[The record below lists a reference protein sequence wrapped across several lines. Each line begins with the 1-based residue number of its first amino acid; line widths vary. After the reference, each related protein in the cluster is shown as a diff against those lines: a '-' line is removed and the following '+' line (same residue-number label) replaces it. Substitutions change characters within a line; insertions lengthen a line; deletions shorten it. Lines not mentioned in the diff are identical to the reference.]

1 MSSRWWFPFDGM
13 EEMSFKRVPEGWVY
27 RVPNPWLLGR
37 SRYYLVSE
45 KQKSEIAGH
54 HRRMWLFLLLGIAV
68 IAAVGAP
75 LTLAGFD
82 EQQVVLSLATAA
94 LLGLIVGFAANA
106 WLCRTIRPII
116 ANLTPTTQRITQSE
130 VLNTQI
136 AVFSRGYLLFFGSLS
151 LLLFALIA
159 LQPLL
164 TSAGW
169 GRALAMRRDV
179 VRRRHDLLVRL
190 VHRQAQT
197 IGGPS
202 EIAGVAQS
210 RSDTSFG
217 IKGPLATL

>member
-54 HRRMWLFLLLGIAV
+54 HRRMWLILLLGIAV

-169 GRALAMRRDV
+169 DARSLCGAMLFGAGTIYWFALYIAKRRQSVARAR
-179 VRRRHDLLVRL
+179 
-190 VHRQAQT
+190 
-197 IGGPS
+197 
-202 EIAGVAQS
+202 
-210 RSDTSFG
+210 
-217 IKGPLATL
+217 

>member
-13 EEMSFKRVPEGWVY
+13 EELSFKRVPEGWVY

-37 SRYYLVSE
+37 SRHYLVSE
-45 KQKSEIAGH
+45 KQKSDIAGH
-54 HRRMWLFLLLGIAV
+54 HRRMWLFLLLGVAV

-75 LTLAGFD
+75 LTFVGFD

-116 ANLTPTTQRITQSE
+116 ADLTPTNQRITQSE

-169 GRALAMRRDV
+169 DARSLCGALLFGAGTIYWFALYIAKCRQSVARAR
-179 VRRRHDLLVRL
+179 
-190 VHRQAQT
+190 
-197 IGGPS
+197 
-202 EIAGVAQS
+202 
-210 RSDTSFG
+210 
-217 IKGPLATL
+217 

>member
-27 RVPNPWLLGR
+27 RIPNPWLLGR

-82 EQQVVLSLATAA
+82 DQQVVLSLATAA
-94 LLGLIVGFAANA
+94 LLGLIVGFVANA

-116 ANLTPTTQRITQSE
+116 ADLPPTTQRIAQSE

-151 LLLFALIA
+151 LLLLALIA

-169 GRALAMRRDV
+169 DARSLCGALLFGAGTIYWFALYIAKRRQSVARAR
-179 VRRRHDLLVRL
+179 
-190 VHRQAQT
+190 
-197 IGGPS
+197 
-202 EIAGVAQS
+202 
-210 RSDTSFG
+210 
-217 IKGPLATL
+217 

>member
-94 LLGLIVGFAANA
+94 LLGLIVGFVANA

-169 GRALAMRRDV
+169 DARSLCGAMLFGAGTIYWFALYIAKRRQSVARAR
-179 VRRRHDLLVRL
+179 
-190 VHRQAQT
+190 
-197 IGGPS
+197 
-202 EIAGVAQS
+202 
-210 RSDTSFG
+210 
-217 IKGPLATL
+217 

>member
-27 RVPNPWLLGR
+27 RAPNPWLLGR

-54 HRRMWLFLLLGIAV
+54 HRRMLLFLLLGIAV

-82 EQQVVLSLATAA
+82 DQQVVLSLATAA
-94 LLGLIVGFAANA
+94 LLGLIVGFVANA
-106 WLCRTIRPII
+106 WLWRTIPPII
-116 ANLTPTTQRITQSE
+116 ADLPPTTQRIAQSE

-151 LLLFALIA
+151 LLLLALIA

-169 GRALAMRRDV
+169 DARSLCGALLFGAGTIYWFALYIAKRRQSVARAR
-179 VRRRHDLLVRL
+179 
-190 VHRQAQT
+190 
-197 IGGPS
+197 
-202 EIAGVAQS
+202 
-210 RSDTSFG
+210 
-217 IKGPLATL
+217 

>member
-169 GRALAMRRDV
+169 DARSLCDAMLFGAGTIYWFALYIAKRRQSVARAR
-179 VRRRHDLLVRL
+179 
-190 VHRQAQT
+190 
-197 IGGPS
+197 
-202 EIAGVAQS
+202 
-210 RSDTSFG
+210 
-217 IKGPLATL
+217 

>member
-94 LLGLIVGFAANA
+94 LLGLIVGFVANA

-116 ANLTPTTQRITQSE
+116 ADLTPTTQRITQSE

-136 AVFSRGYLLFFGSLS
+136 AVF
-151 LLLFALIA
+151 
-159 LQPLL
+159 
-164 TSAGW
+164 
-169 GRALAMRRDV
+169 
-179 VRRRHDLLVRL
+179 
-190 VHRQAQT
+190 
-197 IGGPS
+197 
-202 EIAGVAQS
+202 
-210 RSDTSFG
+210 
-217 IKGPLATL
+217 

>member
-54 HRRMWLFLLLGIAV
+54 HRRMWLILLLGIAV

-169 GRALAMRRDV
+169 DARSLIGALLFGAGTIYWFALYIAKRRQSVARAR
-179 VRRRHDLLVRL
+179 
-190 VHRQAQT
+190 
-197 IGGPS
+197 
-202 EIAGVAQS
+202 
-210 RSDTSFG
+210 
-217 IKGPLATL
+217 

>member
-13 EEMSFKRVPEGWVY
+13 EELSFKRVPEGWVY
-27 RVPNPWLLGR
+27 RAPNPWLLGR

-94 LLGLIVGFAANA
+94 LLGLIVGFVANA

-116 ANLTPTTQRITQSE
+116 ADLTPTTQRITQSE

-169 GRALAMRRDV
+169 DARSLCGAMLFGAGTIYWFALYIAKRRQSVARAR
-179 VRRRHDLLVRL
+179 
-190 VHRQAQT
+190 
-197 IGGPS
+197 
-202 EIAGVAQS
+202 
-210 RSDTSFG
+210 
-217 IKGPLATL
+217 

>member
-13 EEMSFKRVPEGWVY
+13 EELSFKRVPEGWVY

-37 SRYYLVSE
+37 SRHYLVSE
-45 KQKSEIAGH
+45 KQKSDIAGH
-54 HRRMWLFLLLGIAV
+54 HRRMWLFLLLGVAV

-75 LTLAGFD
+75 LTFVGFN

-94 LLGLIVGFAANA
+94 LLGLIAGFAANA

-116 ANLTPTTQRITQSE
+116 ADLTPTTQRITQSE

-169 GRALAMRRDV
+169 DARSLCGALLFGAGTIYWFALYIAKRRQSVARAR
-179 VRRRHDLLVRL
+179 
-190 VHRQAQT
+190 
-197 IGGPS
+197 
-202 EIAGVAQS
+202 
-210 RSDTSFG
+210 
-217 IKGPLATL
+217 

>member
-1 MSSRWWFPFDGM
+1 M
-13 EEMSFKRVPEGWVY
+13 EKMSFKRVPEGWVY
-27 RVPNPWLLGR
+27 RAPNPWLLGR

-82 EQQVVLSLATAA
+82 DQQVVLSLATAA
-94 LLGLIVGFAANA
+94 LLGLIVGFVANA

-116 ANLTPTTQRITQSE
+116 ADLPPTTQRIAQSE

-136 AVFSRGYLLFFGSLS
+136 AVFSRGYLLFFRSLS
-151 LLLFALIA
+151 LLLLALIA

-164 TSAGW
+164 RSAGW
-169 GRALAMRRDV
+169 DARSLCGALLFGAGTIYWFALYIAKRRQSVARAR
-179 VRRRHDLLVRL
+179 
-190 VHRQAQT
+190 
-197 IGGPS
+197 
-202 EIAGVAQS
+202 
-210 RSDTSFG
+210 
-217 IKGPLATL
+217 

>member
-75 LTLAGFD
+75 LTLARFD

-94 LLGLIVGFAANA
+94 LLGLIVGFVANA

-116 ANLTPTTQRITQSE
+116 ADLTPTTQRITQSE

-210 RSDTSFG
+210 VSQ
-217 IKGPLATL
+217 A

>member
-27 RVPNPWLLGR
+27 RAPNPWLLGR

-68 IAAVGAP
+68 VAAVGAP

-82 EQQVVLSLATAA
+82 DQQVVLSLATAA
-94 LLGLIVGFAANA
+94 LLGLIVGFVANA
-106 WLCRTIRPII
+106 WLWRTIRPII
-116 ANLTPTTQRITQSE
+116 ADLPPTTQRIAQSE

-151 LLLFALIA
+151 LLLLALIA

-169 GRALAMRRDV
+169 DARSLCGALLFGAGTIYWFALYIAKRRQSVARAR
-179 VRRRHDLLVRL
+179 
-190 VHRQAQT
+190 
-197 IGGPS
+197 
-202 EIAGVAQS
+202 
-210 RSDTSFG
+210 
-217 IKGPLATL
+217 

>member
-27 RVPNPWLLGR
+27 RAPNPWLLGR

-68 IAAVGAP
+68 VAAVGAP

-82 EQQVVLSLATAA
+82 DQQVVLSLATAA
-94 LLGLIVGFAANA
+94 LLGLIVGFVANA
-106 WLCRTIRPII
+106 WLWRTIRPII
-116 ANLTPTTQRITQSE
+116 ADLPPTTQRIAQSE

-169 GRALAMRRDV
+169 DARSLCGAMLFGAGTIYWFALYIAKRRQPAA
-179 VRRRHDLLVRL
+179 R
-190 VHRQAQT
+190 
-197 IGGPS
+197 
-202 EIAGVAQS
+202 S
-210 RSDTSFG
+210 R
-217 IKGPLATL
+217 

>member
-1 MSSRWWFPFDGM
+1 M
-13 EEMSFKRVPEGWVY
+13 EKMSFKRVPEGWVY
-27 RVPNPWLLGR
+27 RAPNPWLLGR

-68 IAAVGAP
+68 VAAVGAP

-82 EQQVVLSLATAA
+82 DQQVVLSLATAA
-94 LLGLIVGFAANA
+94 LLGLIVGFVANA

-116 ANLTPTTQRITQSE
+116 ADLPPTTQRIAQSE

-151 LLLFALIA
+151 LLLLALIA

-164 TSAGW
+164 RSAGW
-169 GRALAMRRDV
+169 DARSLCGALLFGAGTIYWFALYIAKRRQSVARAR
-179 VRRRHDLLVRL
+179 
-190 VHRQAQT
+190 
-197 IGGPS
+197 
-202 EIAGVAQS
+202 
-210 RSDTSFG
+210 
-217 IKGPLATL
+217 

>member
-37 SRYYLVSE
+37 SPYYLVSE

-68 IAAVGAP
+68 IAALGAP

-82 EQQVVLSLATAA
+82 DQQVVSSLATAA
-94 LLGLIVGFAANA
+94 LLGLIVGFVANA

-116 ANLTPTTQRITQSE
+116 ADLTPTTQRITQSE
-130 VLNTQI
+130 VINTQI

-169 GRALAMRRDV
+169 DARSLCGALLFGAGTIYWFALYIAKRRQSVARA
-179 VRRRHDLLVRL
+179 
-190 VHRQAQT
+190 RQPA
-197 IGGPS
+197 S
-202 EIAGVAQS
+202 SKA
-210 RSDTSFG
+210 
-217 IKGPLATL
+217 

>member
-27 RVPNPWLLGR
+27 RAPNPWLLGR

-82 EQQVVLSLATAA
+82 DQQVVLSLATAA
-94 LLGLIVGFAANA
+94 LLGLIVGFVANA

-116 ANLTPTTQRITQSE
+116 ADLPPTTQRIAQSE

-159 LQPLL
+159 LQPVL

-169 GRALAMRRDV
+169 DARSLCGALLFGAGTIYWFALYIAKRRQSVARAR
-179 VRRRHDLLVRL
+179 
-190 VHRQAQT
+190 
-197 IGGPS
+197 
-202 EIAGVAQS
+202 
-210 RSDTSFG
+210 
-217 IKGPLATL
+217 

>member
-27 RVPNPWLLGR
+27 RIPNPWLLGR

-169 GRALAMRRDV
+169 DTRSLFGALLFGAGTIYWFALYIAKRRQSVARAR
-179 VRRRHDLLVRL
+179 
-190 VHRQAQT
+190 
-197 IGGPS
+197 
-202 EIAGVAQS
+202 
-210 RSDTSFG
+210 
-217 IKGPLATL
+217 

>member
-1 MSSRWWFPFDGM
+1 M
-13 EEMSFKRVPEGWVY
+13 EKMSFKRVPEGWVY
-27 RVPNPWLLGR
+27 RAPNPWLLGR

-68 IAAVGAP
+68 VAAVGAP

-82 EQQVVLSLATAA
+82 DQQVVLSLATAA
-94 LLGLIVGFAANA
+94 LLGLIVGFVANA
-106 WLCRTIRPII
+106 WLWRTIRPII
-116 ANLTPTTQRITQSE
+116 ADLPPTTQRIAQSE

-151 LLLFALIA
+151 LLLLALIA

-169 GRALAMRRDV
+169 DARSLCGALLFGAGTIYWFALYIAKRRQSVARAR
-179 VRRRHDLLVRL
+179 
-190 VHRQAQT
+190 
-197 IGGPS
+197 
-202 EIAGVAQS
+202 
-210 RSDTSFG
+210 
-217 IKGPLATL
+217 

>member
-27 RVPNPWLLGR
+27 RAPNPWLLGR

-68 IAAVGAP
+68 VAAVGAP

-82 EQQVVLSLATAA
+82 DQQVVLSLATAA
-94 LLGLIVGFAANA
+94 LLGLIVGFVANA
-106 WLCRTIRPII
+106 WLWRTIRPII
-116 ANLTPTTQRITQSE
+116 ADLPPTTQRIAQSE

-151 LLLFALIA
+151 LLLLALIA

-169 GRALAMRRDV
+169 DARSLCGALLFGAGTIYWFALYIAKRRQPAA
-179 VRRRHDLLVRL
+179 R
-190 VHRQAQT
+190 
-197 IGGPS
+197 
-202 EIAGVAQS
+202 S
-210 RSDTSFG
+210 R
-217 IKGPLATL
+217 

>member
-82 EQQVVLSLATAA
+82 DQQVVLSLATAA
-94 LLGLIVGFAANA
+94 LLGLIVGFVANA

-116 ANLTPTTQRITQSE
+116 ADLPQTTQRITQSE

-169 GRALAMRRDV
+169 DARSLCGALLFGAGTIYWFALYIAKRRQSVARAR
-179 VRRRHDLLVRL
+179 
-190 VHRQAQT
+190 
-197 IGGPS
+197 
-202 EIAGVAQS
+202 
-210 RSDTSFG
+210 
-217 IKGPLATL
+217 

>member
-27 RVPNPWLLGR
+27 RAPNPWLLGR

-82 EQQVVLSLATAA
+82 DQQVVLSLATAA
-94 LLGLIVGFAANA
+94 LLGLIVGFVANA
-106 WLCRTIRPII
+106 WLWRTIRPII
-116 ANLTPTTQRITQSE
+116 ADLPPTTQRIAQSE

-136 AVFSRGYLLFFGSLS
+136 AVFSRGHLLFFGSLS
-151 LLLFALIA
+151 LLLLARIA

-169 GRALAMRRDV
+169 DARSLCGALLFGAGTIYWFALYIAKRRQSVARAR
-179 VRRRHDLLVRL
+179 
-190 VHRQAQT
+190 
-197 IGGPS
+197 
-202 EIAGVAQS
+202 
-210 RSDTSFG
+210 
-217 IKGPLATL
+217 

>member
-27 RVPNPWLLGR
+27 RAPNPWLLGR

-82 EQQVVLSLATAA
+82 DQQVVLSLATAA
-94 LLGLIVGFAANA
+94 LLGLIVGFVANA

-116 ANLTPTTQRITQSE
+116 ADLPPTTQRIAQSE

-136 AVFSRGYLLFFGSLS
+136 AVFSRGYLLFFRSLS
-151 LLLFALIA
+151 LLLLALIA

-169 GRALAMRRDV
+169 DARSLCGALLFGAGTIYWFALYIAKRRQSVARAR
-179 VRRRHDLLVRL
+179 
-190 VHRQAQT
+190 
-197 IGGPS
+197 
-202 EIAGVAQS
+202 
-210 RSDTSFG
+210 
-217 IKGPLATL
+217 

>member
-54 HRRMWLFLLLGIAV
+54 HRRMWLFLLLGITV

-94 LLGLIVGFAANA
+94 LLGLIVGFVANA
-106 WLCRTIRPII
+106 WLYRTIRPVI
-116 ANLTPTTQRITQSE
+116 AGLPPTTQRITQSE

-169 GRALAMRRDV
+169 DTRSLFGALLFGAGTIYWFALYIAKRRQSVARAR
-179 VRRRHDLLVRL
+179 
-190 VHRQAQT
+190 
-197 IGGPS
+197 
-202 EIAGVAQS
+202 
-210 RSDTSFG
+210 
-217 IKGPLATL
+217 

>member
-27 RVPNPWLLGR
+27 RIPNPWLLGR

-54 HRRMWLFLLLGIAV
+54 HRRMWLFLLLGITV

-169 GRALAMRRDV
+169 DTRSLFGALLFGAGTIYWFALYIAKRRQSVARAR
-179 VRRRHDLLVRL
+179 
-190 VHRQAQT
+190 
-197 IGGPS
+197 
-202 EIAGVAQS
+202 
-210 RSDTSFG
+210 
-217 IKGPLATL
+217 

>member
-82 EQQVVLSLATAA
+82 DQQVVLSLATAA
-94 LLGLIVGFAANA
+94 LLGLIVGFVANA

-116 ANLTPTTQRITQSE
+116 ADLTPTTQRITQSE

-169 GRALAMRRDV
+169 DARSLCGALLFGAGTIYWFALYIAKRRQSVARAR
-179 VRRRHDLLVRL
+179 
-190 VHRQAQT
+190 
-197 IGGPS
+197 
-202 EIAGVAQS
+202 
-210 RSDTSFG
+210 
-217 IKGPLATL
+217 

>member
-54 HRRMWLFLLLGIAV
+54 HRRMWLFLLLGITV

-94 LLGLIVGFAANA
+94 LLGLIVGFVANA

-116 ANLTPTTQRITQSE
+116 ADLTPTTQRITQSE

-169 GRALAMRRDV
+169 DARSLCGAMLFGAGTIYWFALYIAKRRQSVARAR
-179 VRRRHDLLVRL
+179 
-190 VHRQAQT
+190 
-197 IGGPS
+197 
-202 EIAGVAQS
+202 
-210 RSDTSFG
+210 
-217 IKGPLATL
+217 

>member
-54 HRRMWLFLLLGIAV
+54 HRRMWLILLLGIAV

-94 LLGLIVGFAANA
+94 LLGLIVGFVANA

-116 ANLTPTTQRITQSE
+116 ADLTPTTQRITQSE

-169 GRALAMRRDV
+169 DARSLCGAMLFGAGTIYWFALYIAKRRQSVARAR
-179 VRRRHDLLVRL
+179 
-190 VHRQAQT
+190 
-197 IGGPS
+197 
-202 EIAGVAQS
+202 
-210 RSDTSFG
+210 
-217 IKGPLATL
+217 

>member
-27 RVPNPWLLGR
+27 RAPNPWLLGR

-68 IAAVGAP
+68 VAAVGAP

-82 EQQVVLSLATAA
+82 DQQVVLSLATAA
-94 LLGLIVGFAANA
+94 LLGLIVGFVANA
-106 WLCRTIRPII
+106 WLWWTIRPII
-116 ANLTPTTQRITQSE
+116 ADLPPTTQRIAQSE

-151 LLLFALIA
+151 LLLLALIA

-169 GRALAMRRDV
+169 DARSLCGALLFGAGTIYWFALYIAKRRQSVARAR
-179 VRRRHDLLVRL
+179 
-190 VHRQAQT
+190 
-197 IGGPS
+197 
-202 EIAGVAQS
+202 
-210 RSDTSFG
+210 
-217 IKGPLATL
+217 

>member
-27 RVPNPWLLGR
+27 RAPNPWLLGR

-82 EQQVVLSLATAA
+82 DQQVVLSLATAA
-94 LLGLIVGFAANA
+94 LLGLIVGFVANA
-106 WLCRTIRPII
+106 WLWRTIRPII
-116 ANLTPTTQRITQSE
+116 ADLPPTTQRIAQSE

-136 AVFSRGYLLFFGSLS
+136 AVFSRGYLLFFRSLS
-151 LLLFALIA
+151 LLLLALIA

-164 TSAGW
+164 RSAGW
-169 GRALAMRRDV
+169 DARSLCGALLFGAGTIYWFALYIAKRRQSVARAR
-179 VRRRHDLLVRL
+179 
-190 VHRQAQT
+190 
-197 IGGPS
+197 
-202 EIAGVAQS
+202 
-210 RSDTSFG
+210 
-217 IKGPLATL
+217 

>member
-68 IAAVGAP
+68 IAALGAP

-82 EQQVVLSLATAA
+82 DQQVVLSLATAA
-94 LLGLIVGFAANA
+94 LLGLIVGFVANA

-116 ANLTPTTQRITQSE
+116 ADLTPTTQRITQSE
-130 VLNTQI
+130 VINTQI

-169 GRALAMRRDV
+169 DARSLCGALLFGAGTIYWFALYIAKRRQSVARA
-179 VRRRHDLLVRL
+179 
-190 VHRQAQT
+190 RQPA
-197 IGGPS
+197 S
-202 EIAGVAQS
+202 SKA
-210 RSDTSFG
+210 
-217 IKGPLATL
+217 

>member
-94 LLGLIVGFAANA
+94 LLGLIVGFVANA

-116 ANLTPTTQRITQSE
+116 ADLTPTTQRITQSE

-169 GRALAMRRDV
+169 DARSLCGAMLFGAGTIYWFALYIAKRRQPAA
-179 VRRRHDLLVRL
+179 R
-190 VHRQAQT
+190 
-197 IGGPS
+197 
-202 EIAGVAQS
+202 S
-210 RSDTSFG
+210 R
-217 IKGPLATL
+217 

>member
-27 RVPNPWLLGR
+27 RAPNPWLLGR

-94 LLGLIVGFAANA
+94 LLGLIVGFVANA

-116 ANLTPTTQRITQSE
+116 ADLTPTTQRITQSE

-136 AVFSRGYLLFFGSLS
+136 TVFSRGYLLFFGSLS

-169 GRALAMRRDV
+169 DARSLCGALLFGAGTIYWFALYIAKRRQSVARAR
-179 VRRRHDLLVRL
+179 
-190 VHRQAQT
+190 
-197 IGGPS
+197 
-202 EIAGVAQS
+202 
-210 RSDTSFG
+210 
-217 IKGPLATL
+217 

>member
-27 RVPNPWLLGR
+27 RAPNPWLLGR

-94 LLGLIVGFAANA
+94 LLGLIVGFVANA

-116 ANLTPTTQRITQSE
+116 ADLTPTTQRITQSE

-169 GRALAMRRDV
+169 DARSLCGALLFGAGTIYWFALYIAKRRQSVARAR
-179 VRRRHDLLVRL
+179 
-190 VHRQAQT
+190 
-197 IGGPS
+197 
-202 EIAGVAQS
+202 
-210 RSDTSFG
+210 
-217 IKGPLATL
+217 